1 MIETLKIEGMG
12 CGGCVTTV
20 TKALTAVPGIS
31 DVAVS
36 LEKHEASFALNAP
49 ATREQAIKAVEESG
63 YDVKG

>member
-1 MIETLKIEGMG
+1 MTETLKIEGMG

-20 TKALTAVPGIS
+20 TKALAAVPGIS

-36 LEKHEASFALNAP
+36 LETHEARFALEAP
-49 ATREQAIKAVEESG
+49 ATRQQAVKAVEDAG

>member
-1 MIETLKIEGMG
+1 MTETLKIEGMG

-20 TKALTAVPGIS
+20 TKALAAVAGIS

-36 LEKHEASFALNAP
+36 LETHEARFALEAP
-49 ATREQAIKAVEESG
+49 ATRQQAVKAVEDAG